1 MTHWHDRHHRHH
13 RRSRERKRGRERGAF
28 GSGRFFGPGEVRI
41 ALLALLH
48 DGPKHGYE
56 LMKQLEARSGG
67 TYRASAGTIY
77 PTLQQLEDEDL
88 VTSSREDGKRV
99 YQLTEAGEAVVEEEA
114 DGVRRIWRRADAWG
128 DWGSTWDPE
137 AREMWRPA
145 IRLVKA
151 AFRAAARADYEPDEL
166 DRIKAVLKRAE
177 RELRAGDDETD
188 SRDG

>member
-1 MTHWHDRHHRHH
+1 MTHWHHRQRHQ
-13 RRSRERKRGRERGAF
+13 RRSHERKRNRQGGVF
-28 GSGRFFGPGEVRI
+28 GPGRFFGPGEVRL

-56 LMKQLEARSGG
+56 LMKELESRSGG

-77 PTLQQLEDEDL
+77 PTLQQLEDEGL

-99 YQLTEAGEAVVEEEA
+99 YRLTEAGEGIVDEEA
-114 DGVRRIWRRADAWG
+114 DGVRRIWRRAEAWG

-151 AFRAAARADYEPDEL
+151 AFRAAARADYDPDEL
-166 DRIKAVLKRAE
+166 DRINAVLKRAE
-177 RELRAGDDETD
+177 RELRSRDRDSGDDQP
-188 SRDG
+188 